1 MIRTARKI
9 HRVTGYLVFIQVIL
23 WIAGGVVFSL
33 VPFDSLVKGGAV
45 TVPPANPPFPAN
57 WMAVAGDTLAALG
70 NITAIRSHNSSQG
83 VLLEAQGDETTHW
96 LRLADGSPVEAPSA
110 AGIAQYAATIYTGPG
125 EQLATRRLDEPNSTV
140 LGLVKEL
147 YGRKDVWQVS
157 YADSAGTRLYF
168 DGPTG
173 RYLTVRNDYWVVFD
187 ALWRLH
193 IMDYSEGENF
203 NNWFLRL
210 FSVLT
215 IVFALS
221 GAVLT
226 INALNRAVRR

>member
-45 TVPPANPPFPAN
+45 TSPPANPVFPTN
-57 WMAVAGDTLAALG
+57 WMTANDGYLSGLG
-70 NITAIRSHNSSQG
+70 NISALRSHNSSQG
-83 VLLEAQGDETTHW
+83 LLLEVQGETETHW
-96 LRLADGSPVEAPSA
+96 LRLADGSPIETPSA
-110 AGIAQYAATIYTGPG
+110 AGITDYAATIYNGPG
-125 EQLATRRLDEPNSTV
+125 EHLATLRLQEPGATV

-147 YGRKDVWQVS
+147 YGRTDVWQVS

-173 RYLTVRNDYWVVFD
+173 RYLTVRNDYWVLFD

-203 NNWFLRL
+203 NNWLLRL
-210 FSVLT
+210 FSVLA

-221 GAVLT
+221 GAVL
-226 INALNRAVRR
+226 IISALRRAIR